1 MTQVARCYTQIQKGV
16 QKLGLKH
23 FKPIK
28 PIGVGDTGSYYPA
41 SLYNPRAAKQSAE

>member
-16 QKLGLKH
+16 QKLRLKH

-28 PIGVGDTGSYYPA
+28 PIGVGDTGRYYPS
-41 SLYNPRAAKQSAE
+41 SLYSPRAGKQSVE